1 MPVEITWYG
10 HSCFRMMSRGE
21 PAVVTDPYE
30 DTVGYTLPSLRADIV
45 TVSHDHRDH
54 NNHKAVRGR
63 PHVISGPGEYEIG
76 GVFVTGISTYHDR
89 AQGGE
94 RGKNTIYLLE
104 FSDLKVLH
112 LGDLGHVPAQ
122 AQVGDLGT
130 VDVLFVPVGGGPTI
144 NAAQAAEVVSLIEP
158 KVVIPMHYK
167 TDLVKFEL
175 DPVDKFLKAM
185 GVESVK
191 PQELFRASSA
201 ELGEETQVV
210 LLEYKQ

>member
-30 DTVGYTLPSLRADIV
+30 DAIGYTLPSLRADIV
-45 TVSHDHRDH
+45 TVSHEHSDHC
-54 NNHKAVRGR
+54 NHKAVRGR
-63 PHVISGPGEYEIG
+63 PHVICGPGEYEIG

-89 AQGGE
+89 SQGGE

-112 LGDLGHVPAQ
+112 LGDLGHVPTQ
-122 AQVGDLGT
+122 AQVGDLGN

-144 NAAQAAEVVSLIEP
+144 NGAQAAEVVSLIEP

-167 TDLVKFEL
+167 TDLLKFDL
-175 DPVDKFLKAM
+175 DPADKFLKAM

-191 PQELFRASSA
+191 PLEVFRAGSA
-201 ELGEETQVV
+201 ELGEETQVL